1 MDGVRTH
8 SSCSQSCC
16 PFTCSVGSLAP
27 RQIHQ
32 VGRSSSK
39 LELNQNA
46 PKGFQFPSHYVG
58 GDNPGGSTLSVCLQK
73 LFVCKIS
80 FLCASLKPS
89 VCNSPSVVSQG
100 KIVNLREISK
110 KSVKSHLLSLPSYLS
125 WKSPLNILPP
135 FLYICLS
142 IWKRSVFTPIE
153 RKAMPKTKVLLQRVS
168 WP

>member
-1 MDGVRTH
+1 MWSHYSGLCIGRDEAHVGWHPKVTWNIVDGVRTH
-8 SSCSQSCC
+8 SSCSQSCF

-39 LELNQNA
+39 LELNQSA

-89 VCNSPSVVSQG
+89 ACNSPSVVSQG

-110 KSVKSHLLSLPSYLS
+110 KSAMWWNLQKDTQV
-125 WKSPLNILPP
+125 
-135 FLYICLS
+135 
-142 IWKRSVFTPIE
+142 
-153 RKAMPKTKVLLQRVS
+153 RKGWQRRRRKPGAPHEVR
-168 WP
+168 